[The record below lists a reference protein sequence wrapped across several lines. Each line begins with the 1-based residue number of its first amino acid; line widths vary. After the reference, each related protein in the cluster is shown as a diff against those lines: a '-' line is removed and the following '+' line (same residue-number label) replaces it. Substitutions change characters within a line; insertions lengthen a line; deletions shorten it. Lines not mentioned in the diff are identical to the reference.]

1 MRSAAQQSRAERE
14 EERGKEG
21 GEKEEERDGYAGAQW
36 QPSGAGECPALNS
49 FGTQK
54 GNCFSP
60 DVAFAQQAG
69 YNVPTELMS
78 PISRMIKN

>member
-1 MRSAAQQSRAERE
+1 MAT
-14 EERGKEG
+14 EG
-21 GEKEEERDGYAGAQW
+21 L
-36 QPSGAGECPALNS
+36 SGSAGECPVLNS

-60 DVAFAQQAG
+60 DVACAQQAG